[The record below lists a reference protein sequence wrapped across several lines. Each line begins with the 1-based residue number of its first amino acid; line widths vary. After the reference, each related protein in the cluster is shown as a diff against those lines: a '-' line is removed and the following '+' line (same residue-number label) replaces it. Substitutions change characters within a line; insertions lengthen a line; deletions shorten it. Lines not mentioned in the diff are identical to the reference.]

1 MAARPVLALVGWGF
15 TVEDFLQP
23 NGLTLA
29 DFCGDFTGSWM
40 FGYADALRTAG
51 VDTVLFC
58 TSSDV
63 SVLTRVE
70 HGATRTAISL
80 LPPPAC
86 IDSFARGCST
96 RTVGGRTPRSRL
108 PVGGGPR
115 RPPCSVPRSSPPH
128 RNSTASF
135 LRELRLRN
143 CDAILCQDMSSPG
156 SPCASRREGFT
167 GCRCSPCFRAQ
178 LPSLAS
184 RASRPP
190 VVDEGGSGADH
201 RGQGRGGS
209 SSVGVPRAAHLVDPD
224 SIDLVAWR
232 PRDRKDSSC

>member
-1 MAARPVLALVGWGF
+1 MAARPVLALFGWGF

-86 IDSFARGCST
+86 IDSFARRGCST
-96 RTVGGRTPRSRL
+96 VRSADGHRVLDCRLEAGRDARLVRCQGARPLIATHCVFPSGVETPQLRRD
-108 PVGGGPR
+108 PVMLL
-115 RPPCSVPRSSPPH
+115 CLSS
-128 RNSTASF
+128 
-135 LRELRLRN
+135 
-143 CDAILCQDMSSPG
+143 
-156 SPCASRREGFT
+156 
-167 GCRCSPCFRAQ
+167 
-178 LPSLAS
+178 
-184 RASRPP
+184 
-190 VVDEGGSGADH
+190 
-201 RGQGRGGS
+201 
-209 SSVGVPRAAHLVDPD
+209 
-224 SIDLVAWR
+224 
-232 PRDRKDSSC
+232 RDRRSEFE

>member
-143 CDAILCQDMSSPG
+143 CDAILCQEYEFPRFAV
-156 SPCASRREGFT
+156 CVATRRFH
-167 GCRCSPCFRAQ
+167 RLPVFARVQ
-178 LPSLAS
+178 LPTLAS

-190 VVDEGGSGADH
+190 VVAEGGSGADH